1 MSENETKTKSISEI
15 MESLDYVLGKLQ
27 DLDTISGAVKV
38 LGDISNKHARVTL
51 ADELSKQINNRY
63 WLANTAGDYLD
74 DLEAALP
81 KEVPTIDEDTI
92 EDDLPFVSP
101 VEDTEDVRV

>member
-1 MSENETKTKSISEI
+1 MSEIKNETKSIPEI

-27 DLDTISGAVKV
+27 DLNMISGAVRA
-38 LGDISNKHARVTL
+38 LGDISNKHARMTL
-51 ADELSKQINNRY
+51 ADELSNQINNRY

-81 KEVPTIDEDTI
+81 KEVPTIDKDEEVTT
-92 EDDLPFVSP
+92 DDLPFK
-101 VEDTEDVRV
+101 

>member
-1 MSENETKTKSISEI
+1 MSEIKNETKSISEI

-27 DLDTISGAVKV
+27 DLGTISGAVKT

-51 ADELSKQINNRY
+51 ADELSNQIINRY

-81 KEVPTIDEDTI
+81 KEVPTIDKDE
-92 EDDLPFVSP
+92 E
-101 VEDTEDVRV
+101 VEA

>member
-1 MSENETKTKSISEI
+1 MSEIKNETKSIPEI

-27 DLDTISGAVKV
+27 DLNMISGAVRA
-38 LGDISNKHARVTL
+38 LGDISNKHARMTL
-51 ADELSKQINNRY
+51 ADELSNQINNRY

-81 KEVPTIDEDTI
+81 KEVPTIDEDTT
-92 EDDLPFVSP
+92 EDDLPFVTP
-101 VEDTEDVRV
+101 DKEVEA

>member
-1 MSENETKTKSISEI
+1 MSEIKNETKSISEI

-27 DLDTISGAVKV
+27 DLDTISGAVKA

-81 KEVPTIDEDTI
+81 KEVPTIDEDTT
-92 EDDLPFVSP
+92 EDDLPFVTP
-101 VEDTEDVRV
+101 EEEVKA

>member
-1 MSENETKTKSISEI
+1 MSETKTKSIPEI

-51 ADELSKQINNRY
+51 ADELSNQINNRY

-74 DLEAALP
+74 DLEAALG
-81 KEVPTIDEDTI
+81 KEVPTIDKDEEVTT
-92 EDDLPFVSP
+92 DDLPFK
-101 VEDTEDVRV
+101 

>member
-27 DLDTISGAVKV
+27 DLNTISGAVKA

-51 ADELSKQINNRY
+51 ADELSKQINNY
-63 WLANTAGDYLD
+63 HWYATTARDYLD
-74 DLEAALP
+74 DLEAALG
-81 KEVPTIDEDTI
+81 KEVPAIDKDEEVTT
-92 EDDLPFVSP
+92 DDLPFK
-101 VEDTEDVRV
+101 

>member
-27 DLDTISGAVKV
+27 DLNTISGAVKA
-38 LGDISNKHARVTL
+38 LGDISNKHARMTL
-51 ADELSKQINNRY
+51 ADELSNQINNRY

-81 KEVPTIDEDTI
+81 KEVPTIDKDEEVTT
-92 EDDLPFVSP
+92 DDLPFK
-101 VEDTEDVRV
+101 

>member
-15 MESLDYVLGKLQ
+15 IESLDYVLSKLQ
-27 DLDTISGAVKV
+27 ELDTISGAVKA

-74 DLEAALP
+74 DLEAALG
-81 KEVPTIDEDTI
+81 KEVPTIDKDEEVTT
-92 EDDLPFVSP
+92 DDLPFK
-101 VEDTEDVRV
+101 

>member
-1 MSENETKTKSISEI
+1 MSEIKNETKSISEI

-27 DLDTISGAVKV
+27 DLGPISGAVKE

-51 ADELSKQINNRY
+51 ADELSNQINNMY
-63 WLANTAGDYLD
+63 WFANTAGDYLD

-81 KEVPTIDEDTI
+81 KEVPTIDKDEEVTT
-92 EDDLPFVSP
+92 DDLPFK
-101 VEDTEDVRV
+101 

>member
-1 MSENETKTKSISEI
+1 MSETKTKSIPEI

-27 DLDTISGAVKV
+27 DLDTISGAVKA

-81 KEVPTIDEDTI
+81 KEVHTIDEDTT
-92 EDDLPFVSP
+92 EDDLPFVTP
-101 VEDTEDVRV
+101 DEEAEA

>member
-1 MSENETKTKSISEI
+1 MSEIKNKTKSISEI

-27 DLDTISGAVKV
+27 DLNMISGAVRA
-38 LGDISNKHARVTL
+38 LGDISNKHARMTL
-51 ADELSKQINNRY
+51 ADELSNQINNRY

-81 KEVPTIDEDTI
+81 KEVPTIDKDEEVTT
-92 EDDLPFVSP
+92 DDLPFK
-101 VEDTEDVRV
+101 